1 MRQYLANADCYPR
14 LICENLRPIS
24 VYPRYYMLKK
34 VLISAAGRGTRM
46 LHLSKDRPKHLIEIN
61 GKPFLY
67 YVLNNL
73 KAAGFSDFI
82 LVIGYKK
89 EMMGD
94 FVKKYQNVFNIQVI
108 NQFDILGEEKY
119 GTALPLQCA
128 KDLIGQENFLAIYGD
143 NLYSTDDLKALNI
156 DDGYNYIAGLTH
168 PHPEKYG
175 VLIRD
180 GEDFLEK
187 IIEKPT
193 TFVGNLINTGLYKF
207 TPEVFAKLP
216 LINLSLRGEYELT
229 DAITMLA
236 KEKKVKIKVIK
247 DFWLDF
253 GKPEDVQT
261 ISEFLNN
268 NKNI

>member
-1 MRQYLANADCYPR
+1 
-14 LICENLRPIS
+14 
-24 VYPRYYMLKK
+24 MLNK

-61 GKPFLY
+61 GRPFLY
-67 YVLNNL
+67 YLLKNL
-73 KAAGFSDFI
+73 KDAGFNDFI
-82 LVIGYKK
+82 LVVGYKK
-89 EMMGD
+89 EMMDD
-94 FVKKYQNVFNIQVI
+94 FVNRYQNEFKIQII
-108 NQFDILGEEKY
+108 NQFEILGEEKY
-119 GTALPLQCA
+119 GTALPLECV
-128 KDLIGQENFLAIYGD
+128 KDIIGNENFLAVYGD
-143 NLYSTDDLKALNI
+143 NLYSINDLKALNFV
-156 DDGYNYIAGLTH
+156 DNYNYIGGLAH

-207 TPEVFAKLP
+207 TPEIFTKLP
-216 LINLSLRGEYELT
+216 LLTLSPRDEYELT

-236 KEKKVKIKVIK
+236 KEKKVKIKEIK

-261 ISEFLNN
+261 ISEFLKNN
-268 NKNI
+268 NK

>member
-1 MRQYLANADCYPR
+1 
-14 LICENLRPIS
+14 
-24 VYPRYYMLKK
+24 MLSK

-61 GKPFLY
+61 GRPFLY
-67 YVLNNL
+67 YLFKNL
-73 KAAGFSDFI
+73 KEAGFSDFI
-82 LVIGYKK
+82 LVVGYKK
-89 EMMGD
+89 EMMD
-94 FVKKYQNVFNIQVI
+94 EFVKNYQNDFKIQII
-108 NQFDILGEEKY
+108 NQFEILGEGKI
-119 GTALPLQCA
+119 GTALPLQCV
-128 KDLIGQENFLAIYGD
+128 KELVGSENFLAVYGD
-143 NLYSTDDLKALNI
+143 NLYSVNDLKALNI
-156 DDGYNYIAGLTH
+156 DDNYNYVAGLYH

-207 TPEVFAKLP
+207 TPEIFAKLP
-216 LINLSLRGEYELT
+216 LINLSPRGEYELT

-236 KEKKVKIKVIK
+236 KEKKVKIKEIK
-247 DFWLDF
+247 NFWLDF

-261 ISEFLNN
+261 ISEFLN
-268 NKNI
+268 KK